1 MLMIDEIKYSIEK
14 SFVSNVMKEER
25 LAYAKIVL

>member
-14 SFVSNVMKEER
+14 SFVFNVMKEER
-25 LAYAKIVL
+25 LVYVKIVL